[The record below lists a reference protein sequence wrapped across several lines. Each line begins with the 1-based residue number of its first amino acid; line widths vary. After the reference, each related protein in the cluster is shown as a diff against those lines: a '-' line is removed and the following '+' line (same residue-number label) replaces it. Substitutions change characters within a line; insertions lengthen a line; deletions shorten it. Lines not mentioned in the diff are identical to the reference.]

1 MQQKLP
7 ASSEAQD
14 PVRRLLLRQGL
25 GAGAGALMLAGCA
38 SAPSGRLRTP
48 PRLPPSERACAER
61 LGWGLD
67 AATAL
72 RWHERGR
79 RRMIASL
86 LRPASGEGLPA
97 PVQARLEA
105 MSIVTM
111 SPLARL
117 QQIEQLRRSEDRQ
130 AANRRLDELHR
141 EAVDRTLLLALH
153 SPHGVRERMTW
164 FWSNHFSVAA
174 AKSNLRALVGDHEQA
189 LRERALGRFE
199 DLLQAATFQP
209 AMLRYLD
216 NESSAAGRLNE
227 NHARE
232 LLELHTLGVDGG
244 YTQRDVQE
252 LARVLSGLGLSLAE
266 PGQLP
271 KMKPAQQPQHWRDGL
286 AEFNPARHDDG
297 DKTLL
302 GRRIAGGRGRE
313 EIVEALRLLARHPAT
328 ARHLCTKLALF
339 WLGVPGSAGL
349 IDRLGRRFLDEDG
362 AIAPV
367 LAQLFADPEFEASL
381 GRRFKEPLLH
391 VVSAARLAGDSVPVL
406 DTAPLWSALGRLGQ
420 RPFGRQTPDGYPLDE
435 ASWAGAG
442 QMVARF
448 DVARALAR
456 AFAAPPRPVALL
468 DETGLLLPLGERSR
482 GVLDQ
487 VRTPQERN
495 ALLLSAPEFMRG

>member
-1 MQQKLP
+1 MTNFSLQ
-7 ASSEAQD
+7 
-14 PVRRLLLRQGL
+14 
-25 GAGAGALMLAGCA
+25 
-38 SAPSGRLRTP
+38 APEVFADLSKNL
-48 PRLPPSERACAER
+48 
-61 LGWGLD
+61 WD
-67 AATAL
+67 ADT
-72 RWHERGR
+72 
-79 RRMIASL
+79 
-86 LRPASGEGLPA
+86 
-97 PVQARLEA
+97 
-105 MSIVTM
+105 
-111 SPLARL
+111 
-117 QQIEQLRRSEDRQ
+117 
-130 AANRRLDELHR
+130 
-141 EAVDRTLLLALH
+141 RTLLLALH

-286 AEFNPARHDDG
+286 TEFNPARHDDG

-381 GRRFKEPLLH
+381 GRRFKEPLLY

-448 DVARALAR
+448 DEIGRAH
-456 AFAAPPRPVALL
+456 V
-468 DETGLLLPLGERSR
+468 
-482 GVLDQ
+482 
-487 VRTPQERN
+487 
-495 ALLLSAPEFMRG
+495 